1 MRRSSVRRAPA
12 DKPGWRRC
20 ISSKDRHRPQARR
33 RLQHRYDLGVEEV
46 DERIRAS
53 AAACRFLGGRQVMV
67 LLVAI
72 RGRRADRCLG
82 GGYRRAV
89 CLSERHVEPHL
100 VIGDV
105 AAGQQRIPS

>member
-1 MRRSSVRRAPA
+1 
-12 DKPGWRRC
+12 
-20 ISSKDRHRPQARR
+20 
-33 RLQHRYDLGVEEV
+33 
-46 DERIRAS
+46 
-53 AAACRFLGGRQVMV
+53 MV

-82 GGYRRAV
+82 GGDRRAV

-105 AAGQQRIPS
+105 AAGQWADPFNEESTTDPAGPRSPEQPPPSVGSGQMSCRVRFRSGFALPPPATRQDAFSP